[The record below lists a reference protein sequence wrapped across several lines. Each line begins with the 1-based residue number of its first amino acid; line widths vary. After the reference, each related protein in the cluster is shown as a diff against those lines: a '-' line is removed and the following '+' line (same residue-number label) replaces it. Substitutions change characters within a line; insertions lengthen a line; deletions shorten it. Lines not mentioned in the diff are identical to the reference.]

1 MMVTRRAMLAGAG
14 RVAGAVAVT
23 AVSSALT
30 GEAAAESAAQT
41 SQTSGEKKLSV
52 VVCGGHP
59 GDPEYG
65 CGGTIAR
72 LTEMGHTVTLMYL
85 NQGDWPPTPPDMR
98 LAEAKKA
105 CEILKAKRAYAGQ
118 QNGHAVLDNA
128 HYEDYQK
135 LLMAENPDIVITQWP
150 IDNHRDHRAITNL
163 TYDAWHAAKRNFSL
177 YYYEVSDGEDT
188 LQYSPTHYV
197 DITATEPRKKEACYA
212 HASQTPDRYYELQDA
227 VAKFRGI
234 ESGYARAEAF
244 VFQWQS
250 KRDLLAEVLVS
261 K

>member
-1 MMVTRRAMLAGAG
+1 MPEMTLTRRKMLAGGGRMAG
-14 RVAGAVAVT
+14 GVAAAVITGAGSESAVAQ
-23 AVSSALT
+23 
-30 GEAAAESAAQT
+30 AAST
-41 SQTSGEKKLSV
+41 KKLNI

-72 LTEMGHTVTLMYL
+72 LTDLGHTVTLMYL
-85 NQGDWPPTPPDMR
+85 NQGDWPPTPADTR

-118 QNGHAVLDNA
+118 QNGHAILDKA

-135 LLMAENPDIVITQWP
+135 LLAAENPDIVITQWP

-163 TYDAWHAAKRNFSL
+163 TYDAWGEAKRAFSL

-188 LQYSPTHYV
+188 LQFSPTHYV
-197 DITATEPRKKEACYA
+197 DITATEPRKKQACYA

-234 ESGYARAEAF
+234 ESGCSRAEAF

-250 KRDLLAEVLVS
+250 KQDLLLAALAS
-261 K
+261 